1 MLSFLHDTSDY
12 GNRFLDIMAIKI
24 RLSTS
29 RWGEK
34 LKMVKMLYIGLRIC
48 SWEFFIK
55 KIFRVADFSNKWGID
70 FFKFFITN

>member
-48 SWEFFIK
+48 S
-55 KIFRVADFSNKWGID
+55 
-70 FFKFFITN
+70 

>member
-1 MLSFLHDTSDY
+1 MLSFLHDTSYY

-34 LKMVKMLYIGLRIC
+34 LKMVKMLYIGIYESIVEIFLLKRYLKLQI
-48 SWEFFIK
+48 SQINEALIFF
-55 KIFRVADFSNKWGID
+55 S
-70 FFKFFITN
+70 FF